1 MNLTDKEIL
10 ITGASGGLGQTF
22 IRYCLEQNAKRIYCC
37 ARNIDNLQKLYDS
50 NEKVEI
56 LTLDIT
62 KQSDIDNV
70 VNSIN
75 SIDILI
81 NNAGFNSEKRIF
93 DTFSNDFE
101 INTFGTLNVT
111 KTLSSKIKQT
121 GKIITIN
128 SILAFINLPT
138 MALYCASKSALHSIM
153 QAFRAELQNRQIE
166 VYEVFPGPIDTS
178 MAENLQMPK
187 TSPRQIV
194 EKSFEA
200 LENKTFEVFPD
211 DFSQNI
217 YSMLKT
223 NQKELEKEFASSVQQ

>member
-1 MNLTDKEIL
+1 MNLTNKEVL
-10 ITGASGGLGQTF
+10 ITGANGGLGQTF
-22 IRYCLEQNAKRIYCC
+22 INYCLEQNAKKIYCC
-37 ARNIDNLQKLYDS
+37 ARNIENLQKLYGS

-62 KQSDIDNV
+62 KQSDIDKV
-70 VNSIN
+70 AKTIN

-93 DTFSNDFE
+93 ETFSNDFE
-101 INTFGTLNVT
+101 VNTFGTLNVT
-111 KTLSSKIKQT
+111 KAISSKIKQD
-121 GKIITIN
+121 GAIITIN

-166 VYEVFPGPIDTS
+166 VYEVFPGPIDTA
-178 MAENLQMPK
+178 MAKDLQMPK
-187 TSPRQIV
+187 ASPKQIV
-194 EKSFEA
+194 EKTFEG
-200 LENKTFEVFPD
+200 LQNKTFEIFPD

-223 NQKELEKEFASSVQQ
+223 NQKDIEKDFASSVQA

>member
-1 MNLTDKEIL
+1 MNITDKEIL

-22 IRYCLEQNAKRIYCC
+22 INYCLEQNVKKIYCC
-37 ARNIDNLQKLYDS
+37 ARNIENLKKLYGS
-50 NEKVEI
+50 NEKIEL

-62 KQSDIDNV
+62 KQSDINSV
-70 VNSIN
+70 ANSIN

-93 DTFSNDFE
+93 EEFSNDFE

-111 KTLSSKIKQT
+111 KTLSPKIKEN

-128 SILAFINLPT
+128 SVLAFINLPT

-166 VYEVFPGPIDTS
+166 VYEIFPGPIDTN
-178 MAENLQMPK
+178 MAANVQMPK
-187 TSPRQIV
+187 AYPRQII
-194 EKSFEA
+194 EKTFEA

-217 YSMLKT
+217 YSTLKI
-223 NQKELEKEFASSVQQ
+223 NPKELEKEFASFVQQ

>member
-1 MNLTDKEIL
+1 MNFTDKEIL
-10 ITGASGGLGQTF
+10 ITGASGGLGKTF
-22 IRYCLEQNAKRIYCC
+22 INYCLEQNVKKIYCC
-37 ARNIDNLQKLYDS
+37 ARNIENLQKLYSS

-70 VNSIN
+70 AKSIN

-93 DTFSNDFE
+93 EIFSNDFE
-101 INTFGTLNVT
+101 INTFGTLKVS